1 MNLIDK
7 YIVKQFF
14 LIFIFGIIALCTIFV
29 VVNLLENLDKFLDQ
43 NASFM
48 VIVKY
53 YIYYLP
59 EIIKLLTP
67 VSTLIATLFTIGRL
81 STLNE
86 ITAMKSGGMSLYRL
100 MLPLIIAGITISIG
114 QVYFNGWIV
123 PSMNQK
129 KKAIE
134 QKYFS
139 STNTGNSIYNLY
151 LRDTPTR
158 NIIMQYYDAT
168 MKQGNR
174 VSIEDFSSEQSPRI
188 TRRIEANTV
197 TWNPDSSKWV
207 GADIIQRVYTSTGI
221 ITTKLDSAD
230 IPMRLNHNEIEQL
243 RRDPSEMNFND
254 LWGYI
259 NILKSGGKDVRKQ
272 LIDYY
277 GNWAFPFAN
286 LIVIL
291 FGVPFASVRRKG
303 GIAIQ
308 IGAAMV
314 IAFSYMIF
322 TEVSKTIAY
331 AYSLD
336 PILSGWIA
344 NLIFFV
350 IGLITIWR
358 TKT

>member
-1 MNLIDK
+1 MNLIDR
-7 YIVKQFF
+7 YIAKQF
-14 LIFIFGIIALCTIFV
+14 IFTFVFGIIALCTIFV
-29 VVNLLENLDKFLDQ
+29 VVNLLENLDNFLDQ
-43 NASFM
+43 KATTI
-48 VIVKY
+48 VIIKY

-67 VSTLIATLFTIGRL
+67 ISTLIATLFTVGRL

-100 MLPLIIAGITISIG
+100 MLPLLLMAVMLSFL
-114 QVYFNGWIV
+114 QLYFNGWVV
-123 PSMNQK
+123 PVANEYK
-129 KKAIE
+129 KQIE
-134 QKYFS
+134 QKYLS
-139 STNTGNSIYNLY
+139 KSNLGNSIYNLY

-158 NIIMQYYDAT
+158 NIIMQYYDSQ
-168 MKQGNR
+168 MMQGNR
-174 VSIEDFSSEQSPRI
+174 VSIEDFSSEESPRLI
-188 TRRIEANTV
+188 SRIEANTV
-197 TWNPDSSKWV
+197 TWDTVSHKWI
-207 GADIIQRVYTSTGI
+207 GAKIIKRDYNESGL
-221 ITTKLDSAD
+221 TTVSIDTAE
-230 IPMRLNHNEIEQL
+230 IPIRLRHRDIEQL
-243 RRDPSEMNFND
+243 RRDPKEMNFDD
-254 LWGYI
+254 LWNYI
-259 NILKSGGKDVRKQ
+259 RILKMGGKDVRKQ
-272 LIDYY
+272 LIEYY
-277 GNWAFPFAN
+277 GGWAFPFAN

-314 IAFSYMIF
+314 ISFAYMIF

-344 NLIFFV
+344 NLIFLV
-350 IGLITIWR
+350 AGLITIFK

>member
-1 MNLIDK
+1 MTL
-7 YIVKQFF
+7 V
-14 LIFIFGIIALCTIFV
+14 FGVIALCTIFV

-43 NASFM
+43 KASFE
-48 VIVKY
+48 VIVEY

-67 VSTLIATLFTIGRL
+67 VSTLISTLFTIGRL

-100 MLPLIIAGITISIG
+100 MFPLLVVTIILSFL
-114 QVYFNGWIV
+114 QLYFNGWVV
-123 PSMNQK
+123 PEANENK
-129 KKAIE
+129 KQIE
-134 QKYFS
+134 QRYFS
-139 STNTGNSIYNLY
+139 KSNLGSSIYNLY

-168 MKQGNR
+168 LLQGNR
-174 VSIEDFSSEQSPRI
+174 VSIEDFTSEISPRM
-188 TRRIEANTV
+188 TKRIEANTITWDTINNKWIGTSIV
-197 TWNPDSSKWV
+197 T
-207 GADIIQRVYTSTGI
+207 REYTASGI
-221 ITTKLDSAD
+221 ITTRLDTAE
-230 IPMRLNHNEIEQL
+230 IPIRLRHQEIEKL
-243 RRDPSEMNFND
+243 RRDPSEMNFDD
-254 LWGYI
+254 LKDYI
-259 NILKSGGKDVRKQ
+259 NILQMGGKDVRKQ

-277 GNWAFPFAN
+277 GGWAFPFAN

-314 IAFSYMIF
+314 IAFAYMIF
-322 TEVSKTIAY
+322 TEVSKTISFAY
-331 AYSLD
+331 NLD
-336 PILSGWIA
+336 PVLSGWIA
-344 NLIFFV
+344 NLIFL
-350 IGLITIWR
+350 IAGLVTIFK

>member
-1 MNLIDK
+1 MNLIDR
-7 YIVKQFF
+7 YIVKEFLF
-14 LIFIFGIIALCTIFV
+14 TLIFAIIALCTIFV

-43 NASFM
+43 NAST
-48 VIVKY
+48 VIIAKY
-53 YIYYLP
+53 YVYYLP

-67 VSTLIATLFTIGRL
+67 VSTLIATLFTVGRL

-100 MLPLIIAGITISIG
+100 MLPLLIVGTSLSVVQI
-114 QVYFNGWIV
+114 YFNGWIV
-123 PSMNQK
+123 PVANEHKRQ
-129 KKAIE
+129 IE
-134 QKYFS
+134 QKYLS
-139 STNTGNSIYNLY
+139 KSNLGNSIYNLY

-158 NIIMQYYDAT
+158 NIIMQYYDAS
-168 MKQGNR
+168 MMQGNR
-174 VSIEDFSSEQSPRI
+174 VSIEDFTSEAQPRL

-197 TWNPDSSKWV
+197 TWSPDSARWI
-207 GADIIQRVYTSTGI
+207 GADMITREYKETGI
-221 ITTKLDSAD
+221 ITTKLDTGA
-230 IPMRLNHNEIEQL
+230 IPIRLSHTEIEQL
-243 RRDPSEMNFND
+243 RRDPSEMNFDD
-254 LWGYI
+254 LKNYI
-259 NILKSGGKDVRKQ
+259 SILKMGGKDVSKQ

-277 GNWAFPFAN
+277 GAWAFPFAN

-314 IAFSYMIF
+314 IAFAYMIF

-344 NLIFFV
+344 NMIFF
-350 IGLITIWR
+350 IAGLFTIWK